1 MNALVL
7 KNYLKEALSLTER
20 VSGKNPT
27 LPILS
32 DVLIKA
38 DKGKINLRATNLEIG
53 IEVEIPAKVET
64 SGSLAVSA
72 QTIYSFIS
80 NLHTDEYVKIEKRGD
95 NLSIKTTNS
104 ETIIKGQPTED
115 FPAFPK
121 IESKQLVVIPAQDFF
136 SGLKSVWYASSI
148 TQIKPELSSVYI
160 TSKNKEMYFVATDSF
175 RLAEKKVPYRDE
187 ILKGLLVPY
196 RSVVEII
203 RILDGKTGDVK
214 IGFDKNQLVLSIGF
228 ITFISRLVDGVFP
241 DYEQILPKKIITD
254 ISLDK
259 QSFLNTLKSA
269 SIFVNKLQ
277 EFQMSAGPKDG
288 NLTIK
293 TMNND
298 FGEHTASLQA
308 QKTGG
313 DFTIA
318 LNLKQVFDCL
328 PYIQS
333 EKILIRF
340 SGENKPILITGTNNT
355 SFQYLSMPVKN
366 I

>member
-27 LPILS
+27 LPVLS

-53 IEVEIPAKVET
+53 IEIEVPAKVET
-64 SGSLAVSA
+64 SGLVAVSA

-80 NLHTDEYVKIEKRGD
+80 NLHTDEYIKIEKIGD

-104 ETIIKGQPTED
+104 ETIIKGQPSDD
-115 FPAFPK
+115 FPDFPK
-121 IESKQLVVIPAQDFF
+121 IESNQTITIPAQDLFY
-136 SGLKSVWYASSI
+136 GLKSVWYASST
-148 TQIKPELSSVYI
+148 TQIKPELSSIYI
-160 TSKNKEMYFVATDSF
+160 TSKNNDLCFVATDSF
-175 RLAEKKVPYRDE
+175 RLAEKKILYKGG
-187 ILKGLLVPY
+187 ILKGLLIPY

-203 RILDGKTGDVK
+203 RILDGKTGDIK
-214 IGFDKNQLVLSIGF
+214 ISFDKNQVALSINS
-228 ITFISRLVDGVFP
+228 ITFISRLIEGVFP
-241 DYEQILPKKIITD
+241 DYEQILPKKIIAD
-254 ISLDK
+254 VSLDK
-259 QSFLNTLKSA
+259 QSFLNTLKPA
-269 SIFVNKLQ
+269 SIFANKLQ
-277 EFQMSAGPKDG
+277 ELKISAGPRDD

-293 TMNND
+293 TTNND

-308 QKTGG
+308 KKTGN
-313 DFTIA
+313 DFTIT

-333 EKILIRF
+333 ENLLIRF
-340 SGENKPILITGTNNT
+340 SGEDKPILITGTNNT
-355 SFQYLSMPVKN
+355 SFQYLLMPVRN